1 MVSCPECGVAMK
13 AVTVR
18 ANPGS
23 LIELN
28 QCANCGG
35 IWCDKWELFPIQPDE
50 AARLEPA
57 DATLL
62 LKPSA
67 PGKKQLYCP
76 RCTARLAV
84 PRDPL
89 FPAELQLRRCLKC
102 DGIWLN
108 RGQFTGFKRRQRKV
122 REDKLGYETLTAR
135 LPEVSQDPGAWV
147 VTGTRGMFAYPAEA
161 SRGTDSIEDPGRGV
175 FRVIVQAL
183 LRMALGI

>member
-1 MVSCPECGVAMK
+1 MK
-13 AVTVR
+13 EVTAR

-50 AARLEPA
+50 AARLEPVDTA
-57 DATLL
+57 LL
-62 LKPSA
+62 RNLGA

-84 PRDPL
+84 TKDPL
-89 FPAELQLRRCLKC
+89 LPPELQLKRCLKC

-108 RGQFTGFKRRQRKV
+108 RGQLTGFKRRQKKIRQ
-122 REDKLGYETLTAR
+122 EKLGREAPPTR
-135 LPEVSQDPGAWV
+135 VPEVYDNPASWV
-147 VTGTRGMFAYPAEA
+147 VTGTKGMFAYPAGAPAGKEV
-161 SRGTDSIEDPGRGV
+161 GDTGRGV
-175 FRVIVQAL
+175 FRIILQTL